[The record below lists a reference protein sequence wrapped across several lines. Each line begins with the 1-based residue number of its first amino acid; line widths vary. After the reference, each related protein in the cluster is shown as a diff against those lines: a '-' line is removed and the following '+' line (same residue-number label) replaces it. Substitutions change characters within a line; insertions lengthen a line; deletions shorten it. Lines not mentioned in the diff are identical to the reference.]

1 MGARRVVSCGV
12 LSARSTWSQRL
23 QYRYRYPL
31 FRSSVFGGHGW
42 DGARAGRGRTRRTL
56 LSLSLGSLFTL
67 APTVPCSSPYRPHG
81 RVRALDLERRE
92 ALEHSNFTVKVPYLL
107 KIGRTLLYFRAGLN
121 EDAGEHP
128 LYVYITVP
136 TAHVMY
142 RSLHE
147 PQAHAQ
153 SRRRLPFHSAPPS
166 PGASRARRLVGACR
180 RSRCAASPAA
190 R

>member
-1 MGARRVVSCGV
+1 MLGSWAGVARAVWFRVVFEHAV
-12 LSARSTWSQRL
+12 HTWSQRL
-23 QYRYRYPL
+23 SPL
-31 FRSSVFGGHGW
+31 FSGRGQ
-42 DGARAGRGRTRRTL
+42 GARESS
-56 LSLSLGSLFTL
+56 SLSSMVLS
-67 APTVPCSSPYRPHG
+67 CSSPHGSRGFSCLARP
-81 RVRALDLERRE
+81 RASRR
-92 ALEHSNFTVKVPYLL
+92 EHSNFTVKVLL

-121 EDAGEHP
+121 EDAGKHP
-128 LYVYITVP
+128 LYVYMYYTVP

-166 PGASRARRLVGACR
+166 PGASRARRLVGASR

>member
-31 FRSSVFGGHGW
+31 FRSSVFGIR
-42 DGARAGRGRTRRTL
+42 GARAGRGAGRARENSENSP
-56 LSLSLGSLFTL
+56 LSISLGSLFTL

-121 EDAGEHP
+121 EDAGKHP
-128 LYVYITVP
+128 LYVYMYCTHGTCHVP
-136 TAHVMY
+136 IPT
-142 RSLHE
+142 
-147 PQAHAQ
+147 
-153 SRRRLPFHSAPPS
+153 
-166 PGASRARRLVGACR
+166 
-180 RSRCAASPAA
+180 
-190 R
+190 